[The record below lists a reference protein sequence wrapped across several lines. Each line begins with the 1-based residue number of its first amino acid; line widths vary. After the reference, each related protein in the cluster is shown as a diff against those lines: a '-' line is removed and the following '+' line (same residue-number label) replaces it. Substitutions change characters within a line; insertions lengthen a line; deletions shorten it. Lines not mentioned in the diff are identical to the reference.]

1 MKNNN
6 NKILF
11 KLVKRNMRN
20 RTKSLFML
28 ISIILI
34 SFMLFTIFSVGFS
47 YYDNYQIMNTRL
59 QGSTANASFTNPTL
73 EQLEKIN
80 QLDYIDVYGLQVF
93 CGEITSDNLQSDESI
108 VMTNYSEDEWNN
120 NILPTISNFNGKYP
134 SKENEILMSQWTLN
148 KLGISNPEVGMKIPL
163 IYSSNKTEKKDFIL
177 SGFYEDY
184 LLGLNG
190 NTKSANVASEIFY
203 FQKEGKIFNI
213 LGNSIVSDSF
223 AQNNGVGN
231 SQAVMLSLKNKNVDA
246 KELLKDLK
254 QDLSIN
260 IEQKLLTFGVSDKS
274 SSGFQFILASSLIA
288 LIVLLSGYFLINNIM
303 RISVVKD
310 IHYYGQLKTLGATKK
325 QLKSLVKKQVL
336 FYGILGIPIGIFV
349 AGLTSI
355 YIIPTII
362 ESIVNNSSIENILP
376 TETSFNYLIF
386 IFTILFAF
394 ITLWMSCIRP
404 AKMAGKISPINALK
418 YNVFMEKKY
427 RVNRKK
433 AKHGGKIYKLAFR
446 NVFSD
451 RKKALSVYFSLFIGL
466 LSFLT
471 IYTAFST
478 PDFSIR
484 FEKEQPYTF
493 DVTINND
500 SNSENFITKDEF
512 AQVSSIKEIENVIPV
527 YTDITQI
534 RPDINVLDKDIKD
547 KLDYY
552 DKNLSYYETNSDQ
565 YQATLVVLNKEQI
578 DTFEKVRKDVDYESF
593 FNGNAVI
600 LLNDSASKENI
611 GKSISLLNKT
621 KNKDEKFEILNLF
634 TQSEKFRNNAEDFY
648 MDDTDN
654 VYVFVSQSGIERL
667 DLIPT
672 IKALKINSKR
682 SNDDVIE
689 SSLDNIFSENDFNI
703 DSQKGTE
710 RTLMPMIESMMFGG
724 MCFAFILVIIGIM
737 NYINVIVTNMNS
749 RQKELSVLEAVGMTK
764 YQLKK
769 LIIYESLYYVLI
781 SLLLLMT
788 VGLALTKTLVTIVH
802 KAMYYFTFNIP
813 IFAIIAISIV
823 LILICIFTSLTI
835 YISISKK
842 SISERLNISVD

>member
-1 MKNNN
+1 MK
-6 NKILF
+6 
-11 KLVKRNMRN
+11 N
-20 RTKSLFML
+20 RTKSIFML

-34 SFMLFTIFSVGFS
+34 SFMLYTIFSVGFS
-47 YYDNYQIMNTRL
+47 YYDNFQIMNTRL

-80 QLDYIDVYGLQVF
+80 QLDYIDAYGLQVF
-93 CGEITSDNLQSDESI
+93 CGEITSNNLQSDESI

-148 KLGISNPEVGMKIPL
+148 KLGISNPKVGMKIPL
-163 IYSSNKTEKKDFIL
+163 IYSANKAEKKNFIL

-203 FQKEGKIFNI
+203 FQNEGKNYNV

-223 AQNNGVGN
+223 AQNYGVEN
-231 SQAVMLSLKNKNVDA
+231 SQTVMLSLKNENVDA
-246 KELLKDLK
+246 NELLKDLK
-254 QDLSIN
+254 NDLSIN
-260 IEQKLLTFGVSDKS
+260 NEQKLLAFGVSDKS
-274 SSGFQFILASSLIA
+274 SSGFQFILASSMIA

-336 FYGILGIPIGIFV
+336 FYGMLGIPIGIFV

-355 YIIPTII
+355 YIIPSII
-362 ESIVNNSSIENILP
+362 KSIVNNSSIENILP
-376 TETSFNYLIF
+376 TQTSFNYLIF

-394 ITLWMSCIRP
+394 ITLWISCIRP
-404 AKMAGKISPINALK
+404 AKMVSKISPINALK
-418 YNVFMEKKY
+418 YNVFMERKNS
-427 RVNRKK
+427 VNHKK

-478 PDFSIR
+478 PDLSIR
-484 FEKEQPYTF
+484 FEKQQPYTF

-500 SNSENFITKDEF
+500 RNRKKFITKDEF
-512 AQVSSIKEIENVIPV
+512 AQVSNIKEVENVIPV
-527 YTDITQI
+527 FTEMTQI
-534 RPDINVLDKDIKD
+534 KPDINVLDKDIKS

-552 DKNLSYYETNSDQ
+552 DKDLSYYETNPDQ
-565 YQATLVVLNKEQI
+565 YQATLVVLNQEQI
-578 DTFEKVRKDVDYESF
+578 ETFEKVKKDVDYESF
-593 FNGNAVI
+593 LNGNGVI
-600 LLNDSASKENI
+600 LLNNSSSKENV

-621 KNKDEKFEILNLF
+621 KNKGEKFKILNLF
-634 TQSEKFRNNAEDFY
+634 TQSEKFINNAEAFY
-648 MDDTDN
+648 INHTDN

-672 IKALKINSKR
+672 IKALKISSKR

-703 DSQKGTE
+703 DSQKDTE

-724 MCFAFILVIIGIM
+724 MCFAFILVMIGIM

-749 RQKELSVLEAVGMTK
+749 RQKELSVLEAVGMSK

-788 VGLALTKTLVTIVH
+788 VGLALTKILVTIVH
-802 KAMYYFTFNIP
+802 KTMYYFTFKIP
-813 IFAIIAISIV
+813 IFAIITISIV
-823 LILICIFTSLTI
+823 LILICIFTSLSV